1 MVSKPEKGEIKMT
14 IAEQMK
20 QLARE
25 AKEAAA
31 VMATLPS
38 PVKDDTLR
46 DMADELIRERAFLQ
60 RENERDLELAQERG
74 LTAAMIDRLTLT
86 EGRIAD
92 MAKGLREVASLPD
105 PVGRVTTMWRRPNG
119 LLVGRMRI
127 PLGVIGII
135 YESRPNVTAD
145 AAALCLKAGNAVIL
159 RGGSER
165 SIPTLP
171 LPSCCEVWHGSM
183 AFPPGLFRWF
193 PLPIAPQSMPYSS
206 VRRRSTS
213 SSAGWGRLDPSGG
226 ERFTDPGD

>member
-1 MVSKPEKGEIKMT
+1 MT

-159 RGGSER
+159 RGGSEALHSNVAIAQLLR
-165 SIPTLP
+165 GVARKHGLP
-171 LPSCCEVWHGSM
+171 AGAIQMVPITDRAAVYAILQCEEEIDLIIRGVGK
-183 AFPPGLFRWF
+183 
-193 PLPIAPQSMPYSS
+193 
-206 VRRRSTS
+206 T
-213 SSAGWGRLDPSGG
+213 
-226 ERFTDPGD
+226 